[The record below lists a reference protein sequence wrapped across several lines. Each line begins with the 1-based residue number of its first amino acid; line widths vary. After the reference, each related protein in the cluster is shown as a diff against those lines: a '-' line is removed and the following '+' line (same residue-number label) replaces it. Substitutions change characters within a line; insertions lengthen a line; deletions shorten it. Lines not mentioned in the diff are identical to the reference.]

1 KLSLT
6 NSNVSGNTTPYNGG
20 RIFSSDWQ
28 VDITFCTIYGNTAHE
43 GGGSY
48 IAVTNSKG
56 ITIRNSIIVGNSASV
71 HPNIS
76 GPLISDGYNL
86 IQDFSS
92 TTFVSNPLNKHL
104 TDIPA
109 DQFAKLG
116 IDPRLQ
122 DNGGQAQQH
131 TWTHRLL
138 QNSPAIDQIPP
149 EVCH

>member
-1 KLSLT
+1 
-6 NSNVSGNTTPYNGG
+6 V
-20 RIFSSDWQ
+20 R
-28 VDITFCTIYGNTAHE
+28 V
-43 GGGSY
+43 GGGY
-48 IAVTNSKG
+48 IAVAKASSKG
-56 ITIRNSIIVGNSASV
+56 VTIRNSIIVGNSASV

-92 TTFVSNPLNKHL
+92 TTFASAPLNKHL
-104 TDIPA
+104 TDISA
-109 DQFAKLG
+109 DQFANLG

-122 DNGGQAQQH
+122 DNGGLAQHH

-149 EVCH
+149 EVCHFNNISTDQRGVQRPKGKGCDIGAYEYDPGT